1 MRFIFVLTQSLES
14 ARSEVC
20 LKYAFFAR
28 MGGHQV
34 AVYLIGDGVFCAI
47 GVHPSSKLSGLLSNG
62 GEVYARKEDLEAR
75 GLLSR
80 VLTGVEMLFDFYDK
94 LIEDVMERADRVMS
108 F

>member
-1 MRFIFVLTQSLES
+1 MYFIFLLTESLKS
-14 ARSEVC
+14 ARAEVC
-20 LKYAFFAR
+20 LNYASSAR

-47 GVHPSSKLSGLLSNG
+47 GKHPSSKLSGLLSNG
-62 GEVYARKEDLEAR
+62 GEIYARKEDLEAR
-75 GLLSR
+75 GLLSQ
-80 VLTGVEMLFDFYDK
+80 VLTGVAVPSDFYDK

>member
-1 MRFIFVLTQSLES
+1 MRFIFILTESLKS

-20 LKYAFFAR
+20 LKYAFSAR

-34 AVYLIGDGVFCAI
+34 AVYLIGDGVFSAI
-47 GVHPSSKLSGLLSNG
+47 GKHPSPKLSGLLSNG
-62 GEVYARKEDLEAR
+62 GEIYAHKEDLEAR
-75 GLLSR
+75 GLLSQ
-80 VLTGVEMLFDFYDK
+80 VLTGVELPFDFYDK

>member
-1 MRFIFVLTQSLES
+1 MRFIFILTESSKS
-14 ARSEVC
+14 ARSELC
-20 LKYAFFAR
+20 LKYAFSAR
-28 MGGHQV
+28 IGGHQV

-47 GVHPSSKLSGLLSNG
+47 GKYPSPKLIGLLSDG
-62 GEVYARKEDLEAR
+62 GEIYARKEDLEAR

-80 VLTGVEMLFDFYDK
+80 VLTGVEIPFDFYDK

>member
-1 MRFIFVLTQSLES
+1 MRFISILTESLKS

-20 LKYAFFAR
+20 LKYAFSAR
-28 MGGHQV
+28 IGGHQV
-34 AVYLIGDGVFCAI
+34 AVYLIGDGVFCAV
-47 GVHPSSKLSGLLSNG
+47 GKHPNAKLSGLLSNG
-62 GEVYARKEDLEAR
+62 GEIYARKEDLEAR

-80 VLTGVEMLFDFYDK
+80 VLTGVEMPFDFYDK